1 MNAKQLG
8 ERLGRSNRGNRDRT
22 SGRVKIGIRPR
33 DRPRSREGTEL
44 PFLDGEIERRE
55 QLRRKHGCVE
65 PRIQVRLCLAQCFSF
80 FAYIKSKL
88 LEVSIIRLGQQE
100 RVVEREHPSAARLRV
115 STRKEAQC
123 CAEYAGH

>member
-1 MNAKQLG
+1 MNANQLC
-8 ERLGRSNRGNRDRT
+8 EWLGRSNRGNGDWASR
-22 SGRVKIGIRPR
+22 RVKIGVGSWN
-33 DRPRSREGTEL
+33 RPRSCVGTEL

-65 PRIQVRLCLAQCFSF
+65 PRIQVRPCLAQCFSF

-100 RVVEREHPSAARLRV
+100 RVVESEHPSAARLRV
-115 STRKEAQC
+115 STGK
-123 CAEYAGH
+123 